1 MANTKSIIREL
12 DLKNV
17 NINLNENKS
26 IISDFNGFNK
36 NTGVWFNGVL
46 SNLYCSD
53 NKETNADIITIGED
67 VYKITGNE
75 LYKNDVLV
83 KDYTNTD
90 KVSTEILTNINKNVL
105 AYTPQVYVYYEGMS
119 AYVKSGDTVI
129 NVGTYSTNY
138 IPYIIV
144 DKADDTWCV
153 LYGKYV
159 VCKGMTEATFVS
171 SEPTAAL
178 YLDKKWYYVNNSD
191 LSLVNVQDSN
201 DTITIDKTANI
212 IDGVFGGAVNVT
224 GWTPTKFKAVQ
235 LNSRTVFAA
244 IEDWS
249 VSSPSVTFKN
259 SKTFMYLKGF
269 WIENNTVADGLLTRP
284 HYSIDGDAI
293 DMSVVPSDTTIHTQA
308 YNAFSKLASIKTKF
322 LSYNSYLAIPYS
334 TFDGGTKGIANAQT
348 ITSSSIDGPCSYL
361 LESCYTKSDDEFMT
375 ITGGVV
381 NGYPKLLGLFNSNYS
396 PEWLSTDISNFKLIY
411 NKDAL
416 AGISKNGSLVVPW
429 NDVDE
434 NSLTIV
440 GDDIYYYSLNSN
452 AWMHVNVSKENKL
465 KALKVSNNLLLNCTK
480 DNCYKKDTVT
490 TFSADTSLANFR
502 IYKPRAGLINF
513 LNIKA
518 GTFIIPG
525 STSNYHL
532 GNSWLTK
539 MLEDIKDTKPYYL
552 SIVGSD
558 GPIWAATQLQSYNK
572 TINVR
577 KNNIW
582 QFTLNPT
589 FDTENIN
596 YEYYLKNMYT
606 SGTFDVYTALTGSV
620 LSYFK
625 SWYKGSPRYNNK
637 LADTEKSVTE
647 PTYYNLSPNLDIM
660 TFIDGFNTVA
670 LIKVGNNTLQLLVK
684 ESELMLVYN
693 ILSNVSNISDYFVLQ
708 GMQYGIIND
717 YINKI
722 DMVDGQVVS
731 QTPITS
737 IEGLKFL
744 GNTDKQAFFFS
755 QMNKTISY
763 FSADNTLEFLADA
776 TELDNNTTAVF
787 AKQTNDIFVL
797 LNDKVVVLT
806 DGRGMFELPS
816 RAEYITFGNNSW
828 SDGKKTW
835 SYFKINNEQERVPI
849 QMETV
854 WYGDTV
860 NRKLMNV
867 DCVYIELYDDN
878 YAPGKFEISFDGLVN
893 NTASTKKQVFNVKTN
908 DYDRVTKTVYLRYQ
922 PAFQNCAAFKLN
934 IKSEL
939 AIKRIAIG
947 YTPEDVTLIS
957 KNNI

>member
-1 MANTKSIIREL
+1 MANSKSIIRDINL
-12 DLKNV
+12 QNSV
-17 NINLNENKS
+17 INLNKNKS
-26 IISDFNGFNK
+26 IISDFTGFNK

-46 SNLYCSD
+46 SNLYRND
-53 NKETNADIITIGED
+53 NKGTDADVITVGED
-67 VYKITGNE
+67 VYKIVGNE

-83 KDYTNTD
+83 KDYTS
-90 KVSTEILTNINKNVL
+90 KYKIKTEILTNIKENVL
-105 AYTPQVYVYYEGMS
+105 AYTPQVYLYYEGSS
-119 AYVKSGDTVI
+119 AYVKSGETVI
-129 NVGTYSTNY
+129 KVEIYSPNY

-144 DKADDTWCV
+144 DKEDDSWCV
-153 LYGKYV
+153 LYGNYV
-159 VCKGMTEATFVS
+159 VCKGMTAAKFVS
-171 SEPTAAL
+171 SKPTAAL
-178 YLDKKWYYVNNSD
+178 YLDKKWYYVNNND
-191 LSLVNVQDSN
+191 LSLVNIQDAN

-235 LNSRTVFAA
+235 LDSRTVFAS

-249 VSSPSVTFKN
+249 VSDAPTVTFKKN

-269 WIENNTVADGLLTRP
+269 WIENNTVAHGLLTRP

-293 DMSVVPSDTTIHTQA
+293 DMSVVPSGNAVYVQP

-322 LSYNSYLAIPYS
+322 LAYNSYLAIPYG
-334 TFDGGTKGIANAQT
+334 TYAPAYVGGGAYANT
-348 ITSSSIDGPCSYL
+348 LSSIDGPCSYL
-361 LESCYTKSDDEFMT
+361 IESCYTEYDEEFMT
-375 ITGGVV
+375 LTGGVV
-381 NGYPKLLGLFNSNYS
+381 NGFPKLLGLFNKNYS
-396 PEWLSTDISNFKLIY
+396 PEWLSTDIGKFKLIY
-411 NKDAL
+411 NRDAL
-416 AGISKNGSLVVPW
+416 VGISNNGSLVVPW

-434 NSLTIV
+434 NTLTII

-452 AWMHVNVSKENKL
+452 AWMHVNVNKTNKL
-465 KALKVSNNLLLNCTK
+465 KALKVGNNLLLNSTYE
-480 DNCYKKDTVT
+480 NCYKKDDVT
-490 TFSADTSLANFR
+490 TFSEDTSLANFK
-502 IYKPRAGLINF
+502 IYKPRAGIINNY
-513 LNIKA
+513 NIDA
-518 GTFIIPG
+518 STFIDPANLN
-525 STSNYHL
+525 NYQL
-532 GNSWLTK
+532 GNKWLTD
-539 MLEDIKDTKPYYL
+539 MLEDIKKTEPYYI
-552 SIVGSD
+552 SIVGK
-558 GPIWAATQLQSYNK
+558 PIWAATQLQSYNK

-582 QFTLNPT
+582 QWTLNPT

-596 YEYYLKNMYT
+596 YEYYFKNMDT
-606 SGTFDVYTALTGSV
+606 SGTFDAYTSLTGSV

-625 SWYKGSPRYNNK
+625 SWYKGSARYNNK

-647 PTYYNLSPNLDIM
+647 PTYYNLSPNIDIM

-708 GMQYGIIND
+708 GQQYGIING
-717 YINKI
+717 YINKV

-737 IEGLKFL
+737 VEGLKFL

-755 QMNKTISY
+755 QMNKTVST
-763 FSADNTLEFLADA
+763 FAADNTLEFLMDA
-776 TELDNNTTAVF
+776 TELDNNVTTVF

-797 LNDKVVVLT
+797 LNDKVVVFT
-806 DGRGMFELPS
+806 DSGSMFELPS

-828 SDGKKTW
+828 SDGNTTW
-835 SYFKINNEQERVPI
+835 SYYKVNNEQERVPI
-849 QMETV
+849 NIETV

-867 DCVYIELYDDN
+867 DCVYIELYDSN

-893 NTASTKKQVFNVKTN
+893 NTASTKKQVFNVKSS

-934 IKSEL
+934 INSEL
-939 AIKRIAIG
+939 PIKRIAVG
-947 YTPEDVTLIS
+947 YSSEGVSVIS